1 LIAAKR
7 PDFGVEQSTEATMTS
22 PYGPSGGNDPQQ
34 WGQQPQGG
42 YPGTPSGG
50 FPAQPPQQQPPQQ
63 PHQQS
68 PWGGQQQPNPY
79 GQPQTGPQPGQYQQ
93 PSPYGGQPGYPQQQP
108 QQFNPYGQPAQQ
120 TAQWGQ
126 QPMPGQQPQW
136 GQQPPGQ
143 FGGGFPSAPAPKGG
157 RRGLVIGIVVVA
169 VLIVIVVVVLLVA
182 GVFTKKVFDTAKVEQ
197 GVTGVLTNDYKLKAS
212 DVKCP
217 DGEAVKTG
225 NTFDCTVTVDGA
237 QKKVT
242 VTVKSDDG
250 HYEVGQP
257 Q

>member
-1 LIAAKR
+1 
-7 PDFGVEQSTEATMTS
+7 MTS

-50 FPAQPPQQQPPQQ
+50 FPAQQPQWGQQPPA
-63 PHQQS
+63 S
-68 PWGGQQQPNPY
+68 NPY
-79 GQPQTGPQPGQYQQ
+79 GQPQQPQQQPQQQSGQYQQ
-93 PSPYGGQPGYPQQQP
+93 PGQYEQPNPYGGQPGYPQQQP
-108 QQFNPYGQPAQQ
+108 PQQPGFNPYGQPAQQ

-126 QPMPGQQPQW
+126 QPAPGQPQW
-136 GQQPPGQ
+136 GQQPGQ
-143 FGGGFPSAPAPKGG
+143 FGGPGFPGAPAPKGG
-157 RRGLVIGIVVVA
+157 NRKGLVIGIVVVA

-217 DGEAVKTG
+217 DNEPVKTG
-225 NTFDCTVTVDGA
+225 TTFNCQVTVDGA
-237 QKKVT
+237 QKNVQI
-242 VTVKSDDG
+242 TVKSDDG

>member
-34 WGQQPQGG
+34 WGQQAPGG

-50 FPAQPPQQQPPQQ
+50 FPAQPQQPQPPQ
-63 PHQQS
+63 QQS
-68 PWGGQQQPNPY
+68 PWGGQPAPSPY
-79 GQPQTGPQPGQYQQ
+79 GQPQQQPQPGQYQQ
-93 PSPYGGQPGYPQQQP
+93 PNPYGGGQPAYPQQP
-108 QQFNPYGQPAQQ
+108 GFNPYGQPAQQ

-126 QPMPGQQPQW
+126 QPVPGQQPQW
-136 GQQPPGQ
+136 GQQPGGQ
-143 FGGGFPSAPAPKGG
+143 FGGGFPGAPAPRKSG
-157 RRGLVIGIVVVA
+157 RGLIFGIVGVV
-169 VLIVIVVVVLLVA
+169 VLIVIVVVVLLVT

-197 GVTGVLTNDYKLKAS
+197 GVTGVLTDSYKLKAS
-212 DVKCP
+212 NVKCP
-217 DGEAVKTG
+217 DNEPVKAGT
-225 NTFDCTVTVDGA
+225 TFSCTVTVDGA
-237 QKKVT
+237 QKNVQI
-242 VTVKSDDG
+242 TVKSDDG